1 MSQAAEDRGGEQSQ
15 SQWAVVLGVS
25 SGTGA
30 AIALEVARSRGLDV
44 FGMHR
49 GRYLD
54 QAAQVE
60 RDVAAT
66 GRRIVMHRGD
76 AGTSEGALQ
85 GADALLA
92 AAGPRSVKLFVH
104 SLASGSVGLF
114 VPEQGEPLHPRQVE
128 RTFTAMAHS
137 FIYWAQALVAKDL
150 LAPGARLLGLT
161 NPLTES
167 LLHNTGLITAAK
179 AALEIY
185 VRHLAIELGPR
196 GHRVNLL
203 KFGTVITPA
212 LQHVYSAEA
221 LARLDEAHR
230 KMNPSGRMCTVEEVA
245 RFISVLVGD
254 DVDWFNG
261 ATIDFTGGMTLRLLD
276 LVLNTPR

>member
-1 MSQAAEDRGGEQSQ
+1 MSAG
-15 SQWAVVLGVS
+15 QWAVVLGSS

-30 AIALEVARSRGLDV
+30 AIAVEAARSRGLDV
-44 FGMHR
+44 FGVHR
-49 GRYLD
+49 GRYLE
-54 QAAQVE
+54 QAQQVE
-60 RDVAAT
+60 RDVAAA
-66 GRRIVMHRGD
+66 GRRMVMYRGD
-76 AGTSEGALQ
+76 AGTSEGAAQ

-104 SLASGSVGLF
+104 SLASGSVGHFL
-114 VPEQGEPLHPRQVE
+114 PGEKEPLHPKQFE
-128 RTFTAMAHS
+128 RTFNAMAHS
-137 FIYWAQALVAKDL
+137 FVYWVQALVARDL
-150 LAPGARLLGLT
+150 LAPQARLLGLT

-203 KFGTVITPA
+203 KFGTVMTPA

-221 LARLDEAHR
+221 LARLESAHAR
-230 KMNPSGRMCTVEEVA
+230 MNPAGRMCTVQEVA
-245 RFISVLVGD
+245 RFVSVLVGD
-254 DVDWFNG
+254 NVDWFNG

-276 LVLNTPR
+276 LVLNEPR